1 MNTLLKTISIISI
14 VSICGLSFF
23 NWMWCD
29 DFQFES
35 WLQSLEI
42 LEVMWNMYN
51 NWDGRALSIF
61 TFLQMLSIK
70 LLPHKVTVLIW
81 TFVYILFVGALIK
94 LQKEIKLN
102 LITIGFISVVFFYG
116 FFIHISETVYWAV
129 GGIYIL
135 MALFGILWLILV
147 NQVFEYQKNIAAFY
161 IISFVTF
168 ISTPNLTIPLFSYV
182 IINIIID
189 MINRNKKNYL
199 HFIYLFFILLFSITI
214 IVVSPGTQIR
224 TQQAGFSIDFL
235 QLLKNLYG
243 IIIRYFYYSRY
254 IILLAILSNLI
265 LYSFKIENN
274 RKTNDRLL
282 ANLLYHAKWLLIA
295 FSSVLPLVFVPNDA
309 SARTALFFMIF
320 IFLFTN
326 HIVSLILNYLELK
339 LNMRILNLLILS
351 AFIIHLVVITN
362 HYSVAYNINNQMNLR
377 DNYLT
382 SVNKSD
388 TIFVEPLKFS
398 EIPFS
403 LNIEKYELTASSD
416 SWINNEWEAYYKI
429 KTIILK
435 DTINQK
441 TTLENNR

>member
-235 QLLKNLYG
+235 QLLK
-243 IIIRYFYYSRY
+243 
-254 IILLAILSNLI
+254 IILS
-265 LYSFKIENN
+265 
-274 RKTNDRLL
+274 
-282 ANLLYHAKWLLIA
+282 
-295 FSSVLPLVFVPNDA
+295 
-309 SARTALFFMIF
+309 
-320 IFLFTN
+320 
-326 HIVSLILNYLELK
+326 
-339 LNMRILNLLILS
+339 
-351 AFIIHLVVITN
+351 
-362 HYSVAYNINNQMNLR
+362 
-377 DNYLT
+377 
-382 SVNKSD
+382 
-388 TIFVEPLKFS
+388 
-398 EIPFS
+398 
-403 LNIEKYELTASSD
+403 
-416 SWINNEWEAYYKI
+416 
-429 KTIILK
+429 
-435 DTINQK
+435 
-441 TTLENNR
+441 